1 MQGAHYT
8 IAPAIYIQRG
18 FGTDNKLVPDRS
30 GD

>member
-8 IAPAIYIQRG
+8 IAPTFHIQRG
-18 FGTDNKLVPDRS
+18 FGTDNKLVPNRS